1 MGLEYIC
8 EVCGSP
14 RCAFTVNHVGKKTC
28 TGCRQVERAGSVSA
42 KVYRA
47 IGVLE
52 AAQRGYLPTN
62 NWKFKDRRG
71 VSALHAKTK
80 ALIIHDR
87 ILRGEL

>member
-14 RCAFTVNHVGKKTC
+14 RCAFSVNQAGKKMC
-28 TGCRQVERAGSVSA
+28 TGCRQIERAGSVSA

-47 IGVLE
+47 LGVLE
-52 AAQRGYLPTN
+52 AARRGYLATKN
-62 NWKFKDRRG
+62 GKFRDRGWR
-71 VSALHAKTK
+71 SALHAKTK